1 MVPTINILRQAFNH
15 EELEILVENNES
27 NDEESDSDL
36 EDVHDNKKEMPKLSL
51 ETFADLSYLNNSK
64 DAMDVK
70 LLKYFENMPK
80 QFIVANLLDPRQKTT
95 IAVLQDQ
102 KMMST
107 KSFQQSNTKKTNTV
121 RSATN
126 NKSNEAVSID
136 TINDIFDMYY
146 HQSEDTIEEEMQMP
160 KVNSNVQSFF
170 PSVSVKSLFESQL
183 ASVVAHIPSPTLVS
197 LKVRFFVS
205 NTTMVLK
212 INFLFTVVKH

>member
-1 MVPTINILRQAFNH
+1 MFYGSFLHFFFFY

-36 EDVHDNKKEMPKLSL
+36 DDVNDNKKELPKLSL

-80 QFIVANLLDPRQKTT
+80 QFIVANFLDPRQKTT

-107 KSFQQSNTKKTNTV
+107 KPLSQSNMKKTNTV
-121 RSATN
+121 RSANN

-146 HQSEDTIEEEMQMP
+146 HQSEDTIEEEMEMP

-183 ASVVAHIPSPTLVS
+183 ASVVAHIPLPNLVT
-197 LKVRFFVS
+197 LKVRSFCF
-205 NTTMVLK
+205 NCTMV
-212 INFLFTVVKH
+212 

>member
-1 MVPTINILRQAFNH
+1 VVPTINILRQAFNH

-95 IAVLQDQ
+95 IAVLQDE

-107 KSFQQSNTKKTNTV
+107 KSFPQSNTKKTNTV

-126 NKSNEAVSID
+126 NKSNEAISID

-197 LKVRFFVS
+197 LKVRF
-205 NTTMVLK
+205 
-212 INFLFTVVKH
+212 

>member
-1 MVPTINILRQAFNH
+1 M
-15 EELEILVENNES
+15 
-27 NDEESDSDL
+27 
-36 EDVHDNKKEMPKLSL
+36 MSL

-107 KSFQQSNTKKTNTV
+107 KPLSQSNMKKTNTV
-121 RSATN
+121 RSANN

-160 KVNSNVQSFF
+160 KVNSNVQRFF

-197 LKVRFFVS
+197 LKVRF
-205 NTTMVLK
+205 
-212 INFLFTVVKH
+212 

>member
-107 KSFQQSNTKKTNTV
+107 KSFPQSNAKKTNTV

-126 NKSNEAVSID
+126 NKSNEAISID

-205 NTTMVLK
+205 NCTMVLK
-212 INFLFTVVKH
+212 INFLLTVVKQ

>member
-95 IAVLQDQ
+95 IAVLQDE

-107 KSFQQSNTKKTNTV
+107 KSFPQSNTKKTNTV

-126 NKSNEAVSID
+126 NKSNEAISID

-197 LKVRFFVS
+197 LKVRF
-205 NTTMVLK
+205 
-212 INFLFTVVKH
+212 

>member
-36 EDVHDNKKEMPKLSL
+36 DDVNDNKKELPKLSL

-80 QFIVANLLDPRQKTT
+80 QFIVANFLDPRQKTT

-102 KMMST
+102 KMIST
-107 KSFQQSNTKKTNTV
+107 KPFSQSNMKKTNTV

-136 TINDIFDMYY
+136 TINDIIY
-146 HQSEDTIEEEMQMP
+146 STCTII
-160 KVNSNVQSFF
+160 KV
-170 PSVSVKSLFESQL
+170 
-183 ASVVAHIPSPTLVS
+183 
-197 LKVRFFVS
+197 
-205 NTTMVLK
+205 K
-212 INFLFTVVKH
+212 IQ

>member
-1 MVPTINILRQAFNH
+1 MRQAFNH

-107 KSFQQSNTKKTNTV
+107 KSFPQSNTKKTNTV

-126 NKSNEAVSID
+126 NKSNEAISID

-205 NTTMVLK
+205 NCTMVLK
-212 INFLFTVVKH
+212 INFLLTVVKH

>member
-107 KSFQQSNTKKTNTV
+107 KPLSQSNMKKTNTV
-121 RSATN
+121 RSANN

-146 HQSEDTIEEEMQMP
+146 HQSEDTIEEEMEMP

-170 PSVSVKSLFESQL
+170 PSGSVKSLFESQL
-183 ASVVAHIPSPTLVS
+183 ASVVAHIPSPNLVS
-197 LKVRFFVS
+197 LKVRSFFS
-205 NTTMVLK
+205 NCTMV
-212 INFLFTVVKH
+212 